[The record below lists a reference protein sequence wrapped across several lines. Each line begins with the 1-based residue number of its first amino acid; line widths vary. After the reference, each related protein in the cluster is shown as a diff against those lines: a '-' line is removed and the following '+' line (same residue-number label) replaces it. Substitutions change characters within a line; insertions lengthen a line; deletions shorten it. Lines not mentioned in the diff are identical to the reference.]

1 MTNTIP
7 DKRPKYLTKL
17 HQTVYYICR
26 KKVQLLIYLVV
37 YPFLWLISILPFRLL
52 YLFSD
57 FTYFLLYYVV
67 GYRKRVVREN
77 INKALPH
84 LSDKERL
91 NIEKKSYKHL
101 CDMFL
106 EMIKTMSISK
116 KEIER
121 RFVFTNIETYKKLEK
136 QDKSIALLCAHY
148 ASYEW
153 VISMNRYSAFESYAI
168 YKKINNKYFDRLV
181 KKIRGKF
188 KAKLIHV
195 KETIDV
201 ITTNEQNGIRG
212 LYGFAS
218 DQSPQ
223 LKKLTHWDYF
233 MGIDVPVYTG
243 AEYLS
248 KKFDMNVIYLKVE
261 KIKRGFYEATLE
273 VLSENVREIPNY
285 QLTRMFLDRVEQQ
298 ISKAPEFY
306 LWTHRR
312 WKHEGKKG
320 TI

>member
-1 MTNTIP
+1 M
-7 DKRPKYLTKL
+7 
-17 HQTVYYICR
+17 
-26 KKVQLLIYLVV
+26 QLLIYLLI
-37 YPFLWLISILPFRLL
+37 YPLLWLVSILPFRLL
-52 YLFSD
+52 YILSD
-57 FTYFLLYYVV
+57 FVYLLLYYVV

-77 INKALPH
+77 IKKALPH

-91 NIEKKSYKHL
+91 VIEKKSYQHL

-121 RFVFTNIETYKKLEK
+121 RFVFKNLEVYKELEK

-153 VISMNRYSAFESYAI
+153 VISMNRYSDFESYAI

-181 KKIRGKF
+181 QKIRGRF

-195 KETIDV
+195 KQTVEV
-201 ITTNEQNGIRG
+201 ITTNEQNGKRA

-233 MGIDVPVYTG
+233 MGIDIPVYTG

-248 KKFDMNVIYLKVE
+248 KKFDMNVVYLKVE
-261 KIKRGFYEATLE
+261 KVKRGFYEASLE

-285 QLTRMFLDRVEQQ
+285 QLVQAINVQERHHSVILVARFCRLRQM
-298 ISKAPEFY
+298 
-306 LWTHRR
+306 
-312 WKHEGKKG
+312 
-320 TI
+320 